1 MISFHNPLHYLHAP
15 AHEFFR
21 GNRVDC
27 FEKPAR
33 ADYVEQALR
42 QAGYELLAPDTDATG
57 ALKKVHSQRYLDF
70 LASAWAEWVA
80 LAPANALLPAAMPV
94 KPLCVSVAGPL
105 PGYKR

>member
-1 MISFHNPLHYLHAP
+1 MISFHNPLHHLHAP

-42 QAGYELLAPDTDATG
+42 QAGYKLLAPDTDAT
-57 ALKKVHSQRYLDF
+57 
-70 LASAWAEWVA
+70 
-80 LAPANALLPAAMPV
+80 
-94 KPLCVSVAGPL
+94 
-105 PGYKR
+105 

>member
-1 MISFHNPLHYLHAP
+1 MISFHNPLHHLHAP

-42 QAGYELLAPDTDATG
+42 QAGYELLAQCLLHVIGARGFFKTVHAIAT
-57 ALKKVHSQRYLDF
+57 KKLVCRRVQ
-70 LASAWAEWVA
+70 V
-80 LAPANALLPAAMPV
+80 M
-94 KPLCVSVAGPL
+94 
-105 PGYKR
+105 